1 MSARG
6 GVVYLVGAG
15 PGDPGLM
22 TARSL
27 ELIAAADVVFYDRL
41 IPPGALDGAR
51 EGAELV
57 YVGKQPGV
65 PSVPQEEIGARL
77 VEAARAGRSVVRLKG
92 GDPFVF
98 GRGGEEG
105 EALRAAGV
113 EFEVVPGVT
122 AGVAATAYAGI
133 PVTHRDDASAV
144 AFVTGHEDPE
154 KAETALDW
162 EALAAFPGT
171 LVFYMG
177 VKRLAENAAAL
188 IVAGRDSDE
197 PAAAIERGTWP
208 GQRTVEAT
216 LGTIA
221 AAVEREAV
229 KAPALIVVGPVAARR
244 GELEWRERRP
254 LHGRTVVVTRAR
266 AQASGLAA
274 TLRELGAE
282 VVELPAIRIEP
293 RIDSEDVRRMTAA
306 IRDYSLIC
314 LTSPNGVHL
323 LFEALARAGRDGAPA
338 ETPAAAPGRGTV
350 TENAHGEARTAAA
363 NAPGDARALAAA
375 AVAAIGPGTAR
386 ALAERGIVADVVPER
401 FVAESL
407 VEALAGVEV
416 EGRRVLVAR
425 AAEARDVLPDALR
438 ERGAEVDVV
447 ALYETVREQP
457 DPAAVEA
464 AQAADYV
471 TFTSSSTVTNLTEAL
486 GDRFPAAAR
495 VVSIGPVTSEAARAA
510 GLRVDVEA
518 DRHDIEGLLDA
529 LLADAT

>member
-1 MSARG
+1 MSVRPG
-6 GVVYLVGAG
+6 IVYLVGAG

-27 ELIAAADVVFYDRL
+27 ALIAAADIVFYDRL
-41 IPPGALDGAR
+41 IPPGALSAAR
-51 EGAELV
+51 EDAELV

-65 PSVPQEEIGARL
+65 PSVPQEEIGERL
-77 VEAARAGRSVVRLKG
+77 IEAARAGRSVVRLKG

-162 EALAAFPGT
+162 DALAAFPGT

-188 IVAGRDSDE
+188 IAAGRDPE
-197 PAAAIERGTWP
+197 QPAAAIERGTWA

-221 AAVEREAV
+221 AVVERE
-229 KAPALIVVGPVAARR
+229 KIGAPALIVIGTVAARR
-244 GELEWRERRP
+244 KELAWLERRP
-254 LHGRTVVVTRAR
+254 LHGRRVVVTRAR
-266 AQASGLAA
+266 AQASGFAA
-274 TLRELGAE
+274 ALRDLGAE

-293 RIDSEDVRRMTAA
+293 RLDAPEVPAAAAA
-306 IRDYSLIC
+306 IGEYTLVC
-314 LTSPNGVHL
+314 LTSPNGARL
-323 LFEALARAGRDGAPA
+323 LFEALAAAGL
-338 ETPAAAPGRGTV
+338 
-350 TENAHGEARTAAA
+350 
-363 NAPGDARALAAA
+363 DARALAGAT
-375 AVAAIGPGTAR
+375 VAAIGPGTAR
-386 ALAERGIVADVVPER
+386 ALARCGVSADIVPEK
-401 FVAESL
+401 FVAEAL
-407 VEALAGVEV
+407 VEALSGVDV
-416 EGRRVLVAR
+416 ASKRVLVAR
-425 AAEARDVLPDALR
+425 AAEARDVLPEHFR
-438 ERGAEVDVV
+438 RRGAEVDVV
-447 ALYETVREQP
+447 ALYETVREEP
-457 DPAAVEA
+457 SAEAIEA

-471 TFTSSSTVTNLTEAL
+471 TFTSSSTVTNLTDAL
-486 GDRFPAAAR
+486 GDRFPSKAR
-495 VVSIGPVTSEAARAA
+495 IVSIGPVTSEAARDA
-510 GLRVDVEA
+510 GLRVDLEA
-518 DRHDIEGLLDA
+518 ERHDIDGLLA
-529 LLADAT
+529 VLLADAAAP

>member
-27 ELIAAADVVFYDRL
+27 ALIAAADAVFYDRL
-41 IPPGALDGAR
+41 IPPGALAGAR
-51 EGAELV
+51 EDAELV

-65 PSVPQEEIGARL
+65 PSVPQEEIGGRL
-77 VEAARAGRSVVRLKG
+77 IEAARAGRSVVRLKG

-105 EALRAAGV
+105 EALREAGV

-144 AFVTGHEDPE
+144 AFVTGHEDPTKE
-154 KAETALDW
+154 ESALDW
-162 EALAAFPGT
+162 DALAAFPGT

-177 VKRLAENAAAL
+177 VRRLAENAAAL
-188 IVAGRDSDE
+188 IAAGRDAGQ
-197 PAAAIERGTWP
+197 PAAAIERGTWA

-221 AAVEREAV
+221 ETVEREEV
-229 KAPALIVVGPVAARR
+229 GAPALIVVGPVAARR
-244 GELEWRERRP
+244 AELAWLERRP
-254 LHGRTVVVTRAR
+254 LHGRVVVVTRAR
-266 AQASGLAA
+266 AQASGFAA

-293 RIDSEDVRRMTAA
+293 RLDSEEVRDAATA
-306 IRDYSLIC
+306 IGLYELVC

-323 LFEALARAGRDGAPA
+323 LFEAIERAGL
-338 ETPAAAPGRGTV
+338 
-350 TENAHGEARTAAA
+350 
-363 NAPGDARALAAA
+363 DARALAGVT
-375 AVAAIGPGTAR
+375 VAAIGPGTAR
-386 ALAERGIVADVVPER
+386 ALADHGVLADLVPER
-401 FVAESL
+401 FVAEAL
-407 VEALAGVEV
+407 VEALTEVEV

-425 AAEARDVLPDALR
+425 AAEARDVLPEALR

-447 ALYETVREQP
+447 PLYETVREQP
-457 DPAAVEA
+457 DEAAIEA
-464 AQAADYV
+464 AQGADYV

-486 GDRFPAAAR
+486 GERFPSRAR
-495 VVSIGPVTSEAARAA
+495 IVSIGPVTSEGARAA

-518 DRHDIEGLLDA
+518 ERHDIEGLLAA
-529 LLADAT
+529 LLEDAAR

>member
-1 MSARG
+1 
-6 GVVYLVGAG
+6 
-15 PGDPGLM
+15 M

-27 ELIAAADVVFYDRL
+27 ELIATADAVFYDRL

-65 PSVPQEEIGARL
+65 PSVPQEEIGERL
-77 VEAARAGRSVVRLKG
+77 IEAARAGKSVVRLKG

-105 EALRAAGV
+105 EALREAGV

-154 KAETALDW
+154 KEESALDW
-162 EALAAFPGT
+162 EALARFPGT

-177 VKRLAENAAAL
+177 VKRLEQNAASL
-188 IVAGRDSDE
+188 IAAGRDPEE

-208 GQRTVEAT
+208 GQRTVSAT

-221 AAVEREAV
+221 EAVEREAV
-229 KAPALIVVGPVAARR
+229 KAPALVVVGEVAKRR
-244 GELEWRERRP
+244 EQLAWLERRP
-254 LHGRTVVVTRAR
+254 LHGRRVVVTRAR

-274 TLRELGAE
+274 TLRGLGAE
-282 VVELPAIRIEP
+282 VIELPAIRIEP
-293 RIDSEDVRRMTAA
+293 RIESEEVRKAA
-306 IRDYSLIC
+306 GAIGTYELVC
-314 LTSPNGVHL
+314 LTSPNGVRL
-323 LFEALARAGRDGAPA
+323 LFEAMESAGL
-338 ETPAAAPGRGTV
+338 
-350 TENAHGEARTAAA
+350 
-363 NAPGDARALAAA
+363 DARALAGVT
-375 AVAAIGPGTAR
+375 VAAIGPGTAR
-386 ALAERGIVADVVPER
+386 ALAERGVPADVIPQR
-401 FVAESL
+401 FVAEGL
-407 VEALAGVEV
+407 IEALEDEEIAGA
-416 EGRRVLVAR
+416 RVLVAR

-457 DPAAVEA
+457 GDEEIEA
-464 AQAADYV
+464 AQSADYV

-486 GDRFPAAAR
+486 GDRFPRNAR
-495 VVSIGPVTSEAARAA
+495 IVSIGPITSETARAA
-510 GLRVDVEA
+510 GLDVAVEA
-518 DRHDIEGLLDA
+518 DRHDVDGLLEA
-529 LLADAT
+529 LLDDVRHSA